1 MSPDDN
7 IMMPE
12 ALRDACQLVDALVSD
27 NAAEWDLRAKI
38 PIRILRDFGT
48 HGLLCPQAPKSAG
61 GRGLSSLL
69 TGEFTAYLGSRCSSL
84 RSVMTSHG
92 MAAWTIQKF
101 ASHQQ
106 RDFYLAELTS
116 GKLAAVGFSEPE
128 AGSDLSAMTTSISR
142 DGRMAVVNGHKVWV
156 TAADYADLV
165 VIYGRL
171 DNGAAAVLVPTSTP
185 GVHLERIADPLG
197 CRAAGHAHV
206 YLDNVR
212 LPIDNI
218 LGCTAYS
225 LPLMISASLTY
236 GRISVAWGCVGILR
250 ACLGEA
256 ASHARA
262 RRQFGKPI
270 GQHQLIK
277 RHLAE
282 LYVLEQSATRLCER
296 ASQSWDSA
304 TPDMA
309 ITAVLAKHF
318 SACNAVQGAAMAVQ
332 VLASAGVK
340 NGDLVARAY
349 RDSKLME
356 IIEGTNEVCQL
367 ILADHVMSARLWD

>member
-1 MSPDDN
+1 
-7 IMMPE
+7 MMPE
-12 ALRDACQLVDALVSD
+12 SLKDACRTVDVLVSD
-27 NAAEWDLRAKI
+27 NAREWDSRAKI
-38 PIRILRDFGT
+38 PKRILRDFCA
-48 HGLLCPQAPKSAG
+48 HGLLCPQVPMSAG
-61 GRGLSSLL
+61 GRGLTSLL
-69 TGEFTAYLGSRCSSL
+69 TGEFTAYVGSRCSSL

-101 ASHQQ
+101 ASRQQ
-106 RDFYLAELTS
+106 RDLYLAELTS

-142 DGRMAVVNGHKVWV
+142 DGSMVVVNGHKAWV
-156 TAADYADLV
+156 TAADYADLI
-165 VIYGRL
+165 VIFGRL
-171 DNGAAAVLVPTSTP
+171 DDGAAAVVVPRSTA
-185 GVHLERIADPLG
+185 GVQLERIADPLG
-197 CRAAGHAHV
+197 CRAAGHANV

-225 LPLMISASLTY
+225 LSLMISAALTY
-236 GRISVAWGCVGILR
+236 GRISVAWGCIGILR
-250 ACLGEA
+250 CCLGEA

-296 ASQSWDSA
+296 ASQSWDA
-304 TPDMA
+304 AAPDMA
-309 ITAVLAKHF
+309 IMAVLAKHL
-318 SACNAVQGAAMAVQ
+318 SARNAVQGAAMAVQ
-332 VLASAGVK
+332 VLASAGAK
-340 NGDLVARAY
+340 NTDLVARAY